1 MMSISTAES
10 LIEFIKKNNQKKLIT
25 CSKNQ
30 FSMIMTILHKYSQIL
45 KDRAVIDDSVD
56 VSELDKL
63 IHQLE
68 PDIVIQTLEECEE
81 CE

>member
-1 MMSISTAES
+1 
-10 LIEFIKKNNQKKLIT
+10 
-25 CSKNQ
+25 
-30 FSMIMTILHKYSQIL
+30 MIMTILHKYSQIL
-45 KDRAVIDDSVD
+45 KDRAVIDDAVD

-68 PDIVIQTLEECEE
+68 PDIQIPTLEECEE

>member
-1 MMSISTAES
+1 
-10 LIEFIKKNNQKKLIT
+10 
-25 CSKNQ
+25 
-30 FSMIMTILHKYSQIL
+30 MIMTILHKYSQIL

-56 VSELDKL
+56 VSELDEF

-68 PDIVIQTLEECEE
+68 PDIQIPTLEECEE